1 MDLARTGTSIG
12 QLSNVW
18 GLVQPQRHYFTL
30 AVPARSN
37 AGGVASCLHP
47 ADQPIGRH
55 VDVETP
61 RPALPATALEN
72 ILQGLC
78 AICGASFEGLV
89 AEPARLAYSAHWRAD
104 NENPALT
111 SFLKVLGERYPLP
124 TVGG

>member
-1 MDLARTGTSIG
+1 MGTSIG

-30 AVPARSN
+30 ALLARSN

-55 VDVETP
+55 VDVQTP
-61 RPALPATALEN
+61 RPPSRQQRSKTSFRTC
-72 ILQGLC
+72 G
-78 AICGASFEGLV
+78 ICGASFEGLV

-104 NENPALT
+104 DEKPALT
-111 SFLKVLGERYPLP
+111 SFYKVLGERYPLP

>member
-1 MDLARTGTSIG
+1 MGNSID
-12 QLSNVW
+12 QHSNVW
-18 GLVQPQRHYFTL
+18 GLVQPQRHYITL

-37 AGGVASCLHP
+37 AGGVASSLPP
-47 ADQPIGRH
+47 ADQRIGRH

-61 RPALPATALEN
+61 RLPSRQRRSKN

-89 AEPARLAYSAHWRAD
+89 AQTARLACSAHWRAD
-104 NENPALT
+104 DENPALT
-111 SFLKVLGERYPLP
+111 SFLRVLGERYPLP

>member
-1 MDLARTGTSIG
+1 MGTSIG
-12 QLSNVW
+12 QHSNVW

-47 ADQPIGRH
+47 ADQRIGRH

-61 RPALPATALEN
+61 RPPSRQQRSKN

-78 AICGASFEGLV
+78 AICGASFEVLV
-89 AEPARLAYSAHWRAD
+89 AERARLAYSAHWRAD
-104 NENPALT
+104 DENPALT

>member
-1 MDLARTGTSIG
+1 LDLARTSTSVG

-30 AVPARSN
+30 AVPASSN

-47 ADQPIGRH
+47 AHQRRGRH

-61 RPALPATALEN
+61 RRPSATALEN

-78 AICGASFEGLV
+78 AICSAPFEVIV
-89 AEPARLAYSAHWRAD
+89 AEPARLAYSVHWRAD
-104 NENPALT
+104 DENPALAI
-111 SFLKVLGERYPLP
+111 FLKVLGERYPLP
-124 TVGG
+124 IVGG

>member
-1 MDLARTGTSIG
+1 MASSIG
-12 QLSNVW
+12 QHSNVW

-37 AGGVASCLHP
+37 AGGARCLHP

-61 RPALPATALEN
+61 RTPSRQQRSKN
-72 ILQGLC
+72 ILQGLR

-89 AEPARLAYSAHWRAD
+89 AERARLAYSARWRAD
-104 NENPALT
+104 VDKPALM
-111 SFLKVLGERYPLP
+111 SFLRVLGERYPLP